1 MNIEE
6 IRQQLTAADETRAE
20 LAELLGGEPVTG
32 QFAESLDTQHPL
44 LGQRVIARTRNSGV
58 SIGTLTAYTPTIAGY
73 EIHLTDAVRLWQW
86 TGAFTLS
93 QVATDGPATARIQT
107 HPEAGIWMA
116 EQAVELLP
124 ISDKAYA
131 KLMDVGVEGVR

>member
-6 IRQQLTAADETRAE
+6 IRQQLAAADQTRAE
-20 LAELLGGEPVTG
+20 LAELLGVSDIP
-32 QFAESLDTQHPL
+32 AELLETQSPKHPL
-44 LGQRVIARTRNSGV
+44 LGKRVIARTRNSGV

-73 EIHLTDAVRLWQW
+73 EIHLTDAVRLWRW
-86 TGAFTLS
+86 TGAFTLP

-124 ISDKAYA
+124 ISDSAYSKVLA
-131 KLMDVGVEGVR
+131 VGVEGMQ

>member
-20 LAELLGGEPVTG
+20 LAELLGGETITG
-32 QFAESLDTQHPL
+32 QFATMETVPHPL
-44 LGQRVIARTRNSGV
+44 IGQRVIARTRNSGV

-73 EIHLTDAVRLWQW
+73 EIHLTDAVRLWRW

-93 QVATDGPATARIQT
+93 EVATDGPATARIQA

-124 ISDKAYA
+124 ICDKAYA
-131 KLMDVGVEGVR
+131 KLMDVGVEGIQ